1 MLSRTQVINGGL
13 QIISAN
19 LIADPDEDT
28 ESARQAKAVYDQIVG
43 AEIEAHAWY
52 FAKKQAS
59 LPANADSPAFKFKQA
74 YNLPADF
81 ARLVEFNDNWVFSVM
96 RYIDSNPVPPF
107 ELFGRAI
114 FTDVEAPLKIA
125 YLSNAVVADPT
136 LWPALFGNVASAAL
150 AVRLAMPLTKSEG
163 MVSLAEKIYQKEL
176 IRARRSNAIQMPP
189 AYAPDSSWMTAR
201 ALV

>member
-1 MLSRTQVINGGL
+1 MLSRTQIINGGL

-52 FAKKQAS
+52 FAKRQAA
-59 LPANADSPAFKFKQA
+59 LPASATAPDFKYQRAF
-74 YNLPADF
+74 NLPADF
-81 ARLVEFNDNWVFSVM
+81 ARLVELNDNWVFSVM
-96 RYIDSNPVPPF
+96 RYVDASPVPPY

-114 FTDVEAPLKIA
+114 FTNIDAPLKIS

-136 LWPALFGNVASAAL
+136 MWPALFGNVASAAL

-163 MVSLAEKIYQKEL
+163 MVSLAEKVYQKEL
-176 IRARRSNAIQMPP
+176 VRARKSNAIQMPP
-189 AYAPDSSWMTAR
+189 AYPPDGSWMTAR

>member
-13 QIISAN
+13 QIIAAN

-28 ESARQAKAVYDQIVG
+28 ESARQAKAVYEQIVG

-59 LPANADSPAFKFKQA
+59 LPMNADAPAFKFKNA
-74 YNLPADF
+74 YNLPPDF
-81 ARLVEFNDNWVFSVM
+81 ARLVEMNDRWVFSVM
-96 RYIDSNPVPPF
+96 RYVDSNPIPPY
-107 ELFGRAI
+107 EMFGRAI
-114 FTDVEAPLKIA
+114 YTDIDAPLKIA

-163 MVSLAEKIYQKEL
+163 MVSLAEKVYQKEVL
-176 IRARRSNAIQMPP
+176 RARRANAIQMPP
-189 AYAPDSSWMTAR
+189 ADTPDGSWMTAR